1 MVAIC
6 TMISKPFHIETWL
19 DYHFSIGIDYIF
31 LRVEKTPELKDIL
44 VRYPNVFTLYDSDV
58 DTFNNY
64 WTIQD
69 RQTNFFNT
77 IKSKLMEL
85 KVNWVFFNI
94 DADELLCCENVNN
107 LIKNV
112 SNKFD
117 IIQISNYEAVYAN
130 DQVQNPFLE
139 TNTFKTSSLLAYSN
153 GKCAARLNTETKVN
167 GPHGFKGKLTK
178 LPPNKICVLHYE
190 SSNFERWYDKFYSYI
205 NSDEESI
212 EKIPFSFYRESIKI
226 IKEGDIEESKNY
238 YNSKKVNID
247 ENVIRLYWT
256 PLLEQKNI
264 CWG

>member
-6 TMISKPFHIETWL
+6 TMISRPFHIETWL

-44 VRYPNVFTLYDSDV
+44 IKYPKVFAYYDSEV
-58 DTFNNY
+58 DTYNNY

-69 RQTNFFNT
+69 RQTHFFDT
-77 IKSKLMEL
+77 IKVKLIEL
-85 KVNWVFFNI
+85 KVNWIFFNI
-94 DADELLCCENVNN
+94 DADELLCCDNVKPI
-107 LIKNV
+107 LKNV
-112 SNKFD
+112 SEKYDFV
-117 IIQISNYEAVYAN
+117 QISNYEAVYSN
-130 DQVQNPFLE
+130 DSIQNPFLE
-139 TNTFKTSSLLAYSN
+139 TNTFKSSGFLAYSN
-153 GKCAARLNTETKVN
+153 GKSASRLNQNTQVN

-190 SSNFERWYDKFYSYI
+190 SSNFQRWYDKFHSYI
-205 NSDEESI
+205 NSDSESI
-212 EKIPFSFYRESIKI
+212 DKIPFSFYRESIKI
-226 IKEGDIEESKNY
+226 IKEGNIEESRIY
-238 YNSKKVNID
+238 YNSKKVNIN